1 MTDEQRITLAVPY
14 VDKPELLR
22 KTLNSIVAQTSA
34 AFETVLIDNSRTLVA
49 HDAAK
54 EIVGQFGAHKIAY
67 SENEEHLDINVN
79 FNRCIDIAN
88 TDLVAIVASD
98 DELLPT
104 FVSDLLALADRQAE
118 AAALFLP
125 ARIID
130 LRSNPAFSFP
140 DFIKRFTK
148 PLGSS
153 DLVLS
158 GEASLRS
165 LLRGNYI
172 SMLCFRKSKLGVL
185 RFDPALRFCG
195 DLDLWGRILLS
206 DRAIAGSRGRPGYAY
221 RRHGMQ
227 GTAQMGATLYRFQE
241 EALVYNQIG
250 QLAEEK
256 GWSSVVRVA
265 RAKDILKLNLGYL
278 MATDLLSGRVSA
290 LPKKWHC
297 LRGLNKTEAR

>member
-1 MTDEQRITLAVPY
+1 M
-14 VDKPELLR
+14 LLP
-22 KTLNSIVAQTSA
+22 
-34 AFETVLIDNSRTLVA
+34 FETVLIDNSRTLVA

-206 DRAIAGSRGRPGYAY
+206 DRAIAGSR
-221 RRHGMQ
+221 RRQVMHI
-227 GTAQMGATLYRFQE
+227 AAMGCKEPRRWGLRFIDSRKRRSFTIKSDSW
-241 EALVYNQIG
+241 LRKRVG
-250 QLAEEK
+250 QV
-256 GWSSVVRVA
+256 WCVS
-265 RAKDILKLNLGYL
+265 LGQ
-278 MATDLLSGRVSA
+278 
-290 LPKKWHC
+290 
-297 LRGLNKTEAR
+297 KTYSN